1 MPCLEPIELKPL
13 MGGQLTLV
21 NSLVEVRKDYLVL
34 INNKQT
40 TSRRFPQQQLIKF
53 AQVFRLNGIEVTPFV
68 LGRGKVRKKD

>member
-1 MPCLEPIELKPL
+1 
-13 MGGQLTLV
+13 MGGQLTFV

-34 INNKQT
+34 IINKQT